1 MRKIAFRAWDKREK
15 VMQQPDEIKAEGYL
29 NEIFDETDFV
39 WMQFTGLTDSNGKE
53 IWEGDIVMQQAI
65 LYNIPKN
72 TRPNKVVW
80 HNGGFCLEDGNLVK
94 DCLGD
99 VITEIEVIGNIYQ
112 DRNLLKG

>member
-1 MRKIAFRAWDKREK
+1 MIYGGYPK
-15 VMQQPDEIKAEGYL
+15 PDGYYYASLTPTAETMWLQAEI
-29 NEIFDETDFV
+29 
-39 WMQFTGLTDSNGKE
+39 MQFTGLTDKNGKE

-99 VITEIEVIGNIYQ
+99 VITEIEVIGNVWENP
-112 DRNLLKG
+112 NLLEK